1 MSAFET
7 CLPKVNTDHV
17 FECHPISLARL
28 VRPSLTD
35 PRIHTD
41 DSAVDASAF
50 KDMKVDD
57 LSSQYAPADGVSSQY
72 APVRT
77 PFLILG
83 DFEIFIPT
91 HLPHRNRKSML
102 ASPMTIPPVRR
113 F

>member
-57 LSSQYAPADGVSSQY
+57 LSSQYAP
-72 APVRT
+72 VRT

-102 ASPMTIPPVRR
+102 VSPMTIPPVRR